1 MKLYGISM
9 SSTVVLFSVDDS
21 KYGKVREINLASNL
35 AMNENNTVAKDYCIR
50 WLYCEIIVRIVYR
63 NSWRSS
69 LNKTCLVDQ

>member
-35 AMNENNTVAKDYCIR
+35 AIMKIT
-50 WLYCEIIVRIVYR
+50 L
-63 NSWRSS
+63 
-69 LNKTCLVDQ
+69 